1 MSALRPLSGAH
12 RTSTERIIR
21 SSIRAARRTCGDDNS
36 LLGALLPVDLLI
48 KLGDPPARA
57 LAVSERLSASVRF
70 RAVTGRPSR
79 QLPRLGCAKGS
90 HMHSSNLQLYST
102 TSSAS
107 EISLSVTASPSA
119 LAIFALIAS
128 SNFVGCA
135 TGRPARFQTFATQSA
150 LNRRANRAD
159 ECPLLGAH
167 RKTCARSELFRVCP
181 TRTSLP

>member
-21 SSIRAARRTCGDDNS
+21 SSTRAARRTCGDDNS

-70 RAVTGRPSR
+70 RAVTGRPR
-79 QLPRLGCAKGS
+79 GS
-90 HMHSSNLQLYST
+90 CHGWDVPKAATCPLYST

>member
-1 MSALRPLSGAH
+1 MALPPSTTHAGHPRSRGAPVATTTASSARCRLSI
-12 RTSTERIIR
+12 SC
-21 SSIRAARRTCGDDNS
+21 SSSAMRD
-36 LLGALLPVDLLI
+36 
-48 KLGDPPARA
+48 RA
-57 LAVSERLSASVRF
+57 LADSERLSASVRF

-79 QLPRLGCAKGS
+79 QLPRLGCAKGR

-135 TGRPARFQTFATQSA
+135 TGRSAAFAPRRILSTYSAARRYISVKLA
-150 LNRRANRAD
+150 
-159 ECPLLGAH
+159 P
-167 RKTCARSELFRVCP
+167 
-181 TRTSLP
+181 